1 MAKVMVSVLFWF
13 VPLFHAVHAEEV
25 ILDTPGSGAW
35 VVPAGVS
42 SIIVEVW
49 GAGGSGGRASVF
61 WGSSAAGGGGGGA
74 YARKTIS
81 VTPGQ
86 SIDYVVGA
94 GGSNSST
101 GGDSWFLA
109 TNQLLAKGGSGVAN
123 NSAVAGIGG
132 QSSESVGDIRFSGG
146 NGANAAT
153 NQGGGG
159 GGGGSAGPDSNG
171 NSASNRIGGSAVAGG
186 GAGGRG
192 GNNGQSPTAGL
203 FPGGGGGGAYCSG
216 FFCGENGGSGA
227 DGQIRISYTGP
238 ILTCFNDDYNRAEL
252 GNDWVVSTFSGS
264 FMPTASNAR
273 LLLTQDRNNQS
284 TAATLQ
290 RIFPA
295 ENNLIV
301 IELDHFAWSSASAAG
316 GDGITVVFSDATVT
330 PQAGSFGGSLG
341 YAQRNNGDT
350 GFAGGWLGIALDE
363 YGNFSNP
370 TEGRIGGVGLRP
382 DSVTIRGSGNGTQG
396 YRYLASQQVSGN
408 IDQRTS
414 AAGPGYR
421 YRFTIDARNVGQTLV
436 SVDRDIGSGYQTI
449 IPLFNVAGL
458 NNQAP
463 IPQNLMLSFTGAT
476 GGSVNN
482 HAIDNLQVCA
492 NKINNIGV
500 LVDHFELNFPSQAL
514 TCGEQEVTVIACANA
529 SCSQRYTEPV
539 SVTMSLGGQAVGIPQ
554 TIVGGSGTVRVRNT
568 TAGTFQLG
576 ISGSSPSQR
585 PFTQNLCRRDG
596 GALSSTCNITFA
608 DSGFVVEVPDIVA
621 GAGTSSALL
630 KAVKKDDATKA
641 CVPGFANVNK
651 RVALWSDYVDP
662 DAVNRVANL
671 TVSVNG
677 TAVGTAEAAATP
689 LDLNF
694 NANGQAPLTVNY
706 ADAGLM
712 QLNARLIPTG
722 ADAGLVMTGSGQFS
736 SRPAGF
742 CVQTAGSCSSP
753 YENCGVFAAAGDDFN
768 LQVQAV
774 GFDADGDGNLC
785 TGAQPTPSFRMNNLQ
800 LSSQLV
806 APAAGVNGVVS
817 PASYN
822 HSTAADNLNTPPV
835 RQSEVGVFNF
845 AVTPASNY
853 FGYSIP
859 AGVSRPT
866 GRFVPARFGLSAA
879 NSGTIAPFCTATT
892 AFAYSG
898 QNLFWQVAPQVQITA
913 LNRQGITT
921 QNYTQP
927 GFMKL
932 TATTVNAAVQAPLT
946 DTAAQAVDGNLLPV
960 SLVTQIG
967 TLQPIA
973 VNSGVL
979 NYDFN
984 AADVWRY
991 EKSLNSKVA
1000 EFSPQLNLAVN
1011 GLQDADA
1018 VTGDPLNWQPAA
1030 PFTLRYGRLLLEN
1043 AYGPETQP
1051 LTLPGRAEFWT
1062 GSRFVVNTAD
1072 SCWAYSAALA
1082 SPETSG
1088 LTTVTGNSGVLQQGQ
1103 ADMVA
1108 LSAPGAGNTGTVR
1121 INYAAPVFLQDDFNN
1136 TGALENPSGLATFGI
1151 FRGHDRV
1158 IYWREVGR

>member
-1 MAKVMVSVLFWF
+1 MSITGGTIAGDFSSPNNPANF
-13 VPLFHAVHAEEV
+13 VGVTMTGGTINAGTVNFTESALGSASSPVTVESRFDDITLNNTGAYGDFTAPSWSTVNV
-25 ILDTPGSGAW
+25 DGNSFIIGSCIPGST
-35 VVPAGVS
+35 PASACQATQPLTCIDDSLNSSAFSENWVS
-42 SIIVEVW
+42 S
-49 GAGGSGGRASVF
+49 
-61 WGSSAAGGGGGGA
+61 
-74 YARKTIS
+74 
-81 VTPGQ
+81 
-86 SIDYVVGA
+86 
-94 GGSNSST
+94 
-101 GGDSWFLA
+101 
-109 TNQLLAKGGSGVAN
+109 
-123 NSAVAGIGG
+123 
-132 QSSESVGDIRFSGG
+132 RFSG
-146 NGANAAT
+146 NFTPA
-153 NQGGGG
+153 
-159 GGGGSAGPDSNG
+159 
-171 NSASNRIGGSAVAGG
+171 
-186 GAGGRG
+186 
-192 GNNGQSPTAGL
+192 L
-203 FPGGGGGGAYCSG
+203 
-216 FFCGENGGSGA
+216 
-227 DGQIRISYTGP
+227 
-238 ILTCFNDDYNRAEL
+238 
-252 GNDWVVSTFSGS
+252 SGS
-264 FMPTASNAR
+264 R
-273 LLLTQDRNNQS
+273 LLLTQDVGYQS
-284 TAATLQ
+284 TATTLQ
-290 RIFPA
+290 RWFPA
-295 ENNLIV
+295 DNNLIE
-301 IELDHFAWSSASAAG
+301 IEFDHYAWSRIRGTGA
-316 GDGITVVFSDATVT
+316 DGIAVVLSDATVT

-341 YAQRNNGDT
+341 YAQRDNGNN

-363 YGNFSNP
+363 YGNFSNA
-370 TEGRIGGVGLRP
+370 TEGRQEGDGFVP
-382 DSVTIRGSGNGTQG
+382 QSVSVRGSGTGLSG
-396 YRYLASQQVSGN
+396 YRYITGTGTLSPRIDRRNSQN
-408 IDQRTS
+408 AR
-414 AAGPGYR
+414 PGYR
-421 YRFTIDARNVGQTLV
+421 YRIVIDARANNTAYV
-436 SVDRDIGSGYQTI
+436 SVQRSTNNGNSYTTLIQPI
-449 IPLFNVAGL
+449 NVADEEFE
-458 NNQAP
+458 QAP
-463 IPQNLMLSFTGAT
+463 IPTNLWLSFTGST
-476 GGSVNN
+476 GASSNN
-482 HAIDNLQVCA
+482 HAIGNLKVCA
-492 NKINNIGV
+492 RRINPVGV

-514 TCGEQEVTVIACANA
+514 TCGEQEVTVIACAD
-529 SCSQRYTEPV
+529 SSKPCTQLYTEPV
-539 SVTMSLGGQAVGIPQ
+539 SVTMSLNGQAVGTPQ

-585 PFTQNLCRRDG
+585 PFTDNWCSSDG
-596 GALSSTCNITFA
+596 ESLSKDCDITFA

-662 DAVNRVANL
+662 DAVNRVASLAVN
-671 TVSVNG
+671 VNG
-677 TAVGTAEAAATP
+677 TVVGTAEAAATP
-689 LDLNF
+689 LNLNF

-712 QLNARLIPTG
+712 QLNARLIPIG

-785 TGAQPTPSFRMNNLQ
+785 TGAQSTPSFRMNNLQ
-800 LSSQLV
+800 LGSQLV

-817 PASYN
+817 PAGYN
-822 HSTAADNLNTPPV
+822 HNAAADNLNTPPV
-835 RQSEVGVFNF
+835 RQSEVGVFNIT
-845 AVTPASNY
+845 VTPTQNY
-853 FGYSIP
+853 FGNSIP
-859 AGVSRPT
+859 AGVSPPT
-866 GRFVPARFGLSAA
+866 GRFVPARFGLTAA
-879 NSGTIAPFCTATT
+879 NSGTIAPFCTAAT

-898 QNLFWQVAPQVQITA
+898 QDLSWQVAPQVKITA

-932 TATTVNAAVQAPLT
+932 TANALNNAVQAPLT
-946 DTAAQAVDGNLLPV
+946 DTAAQAVDANLLPV
-960 SLVTQIG
+960 SLVAQTG
-967 TLQPIA
+967 TLQPTA

-984 AADVWRY
+984 AADLWRY

-1000 EFSPQLNLAVN
+1000 EFSPQLTLAIN

-1018 VTGDPLNWQPAA
+1018 VVADAFNWQPAA
-1030 PFTLRYGRLLLEN
+1030 PFVLRYGRLQLEN

-1051 LTLPGRAEFWT
+1051 LTLPGRAEYWN
-1062 GSRFVVNTAD
+1062 GSRFAVNTAD

-1088 LTTVTGNSGVLQQGQ
+1088 LTTVTGNNGVLLQGQ

-1108 LSAPGAGNTGTVR
+1108 LSAPGEGNTGTVR